1 MPQRHGGRA
10 VREHPLEEVYLQ
22 QGLEGSEMENLH
34 RGEEKGGQYFRR
46 GNKRS
51 NALEAVTN
59 SLLQETDWEEK
70 QQIRSKEVRRALKRH
85 GGH

>member
-10 VREHPLEEVYLQ
+10 VKEHPLEEVYLQ

-46 GNKRS
+46 GKRS
-51 NALEAVTN
+51 KAEEAVIN
-59 SLLQETDWEEK
+59 SLLQETDREKEK
-70 QQIRSKEVRRALKRH
+70 QGIRSR
-85 GGH
+85 